1 MSNDLNNNNSSESE
15 IDTSTN
21 ALKNMKKSLK
31 INENSNNKIYFSN
44 NNKYEENENN
54 VQIDENQKITLNDVL
69 KNFSQTDNET
79 KKANLSKAYKT
90 YINNKEKTQV
100 EIKFNDIKDRVL
112 ERTENYNSLNK
123 DISKYQKKVKE
134 NREADIID
142 FTQENDKIIRKI
154 SKKTVKEIA
163 KGIKEENNFEK
174 SINNI
179 LINNKCDTD
188 EKILENE
195 NNELMKIDPEE
206 SKRRFL
212 QLRRYRALALQKE
225 IENQRK
231 NRIKA
236 KLYHKIKKS
245 REQKEEKAI
254 LEQLQS
260 IDKEAV
266 EKYLEKKKMDRAKER
281 MTLKHSINS
290 KFLQTVKRYH
300 IDKDKQGKENI
311 KENYKIRDQL
321 MKKVK
326 GENSESESE
335 NFEYENEENENEES
349 EDNNNEENNNNNNNL
364 IIDFGDKKKKKE
376 NNKKED
382 ENFDSGVFNM
392 PFMKK
397 AEKNQSLQDEIKDIK
412 NKMKNEDDYFEE
424 SELESNSDSSSSEKE
439 KNEKKE
445 EKKEKNKSK
454 EKESKIK
461 KLTNIT
467 SSDINKISTEA
478 KNILDSYENKNES
491 QNIKIN
497 LTPNELQKIINE
509 DDIIVDAE
517 QFNKFIIENEEN
529 KKEFLDNEN
538 KEKIEQIKKE
548 NPEFMSG
555 WGSWAGDSKEI
566 KTKEFLKKKR
576 YENKIK
582 RLYEI
587 SNNESDKNPFVK
599 INKSFD
605 KNFSNYL
612 VKELPK
618 NIQSREQFEKLN
630 SNSIGREWNT
640 LTMYKKMIQPKIIT
654 KIGQIIQPMDLN
666 DNTKAQK
673 IVDIIEKVTKKKHR
687 TKTKL

>member
-1 MSNDLNNNNSSESE
+1 MSNDFNNENSSESE

-31 INENSNNKIYFSN
+31 INENPNNKIYFSN

-54 VQIDENQKITLNDVL
+54 IQIDENQKITLNDVL
-69 KNFSQTDNET
+69 KNFSQTENET

-90 YINNKEKTQV
+90 YINNKEKTQI
-100 EIKFNDIKDRVL
+100 EIKFNDIKERVL

-174 SINNI
+174 SINQI

-206 SKRRFL
+206 SKRRFF
-212 QLRRYRALALQKE
+212 QLRKYRALALQKE

-245 REQKEEKAI
+245 REQKEEKEI
-254 LEQLQS
+254 LEQLQN

-300 IDKDKQGKENI
+300 IDKNKQGKENI

-326 GENSESESE
+326 GENSESENE
-335 NFEYENEENENEES
+335 NFDIENEENEES
-349 EDNNNEENNNNNNNL
+349 ENNNNEINDNNNNL
-364 IIDFGDKKKKKE
+364 IIDFGDKKKKNDNNNKE
-376 NNKKED
+376 N
-382 ENFDSGVFNM
+382 ENIDSGVFNM

-397 AEKNQSLQDEIKDIK
+397 AEKNQSLQEEINNIK
-412 NKMKNEDDYFEE
+412 NKMENEDDYFEE
-424 SELESNSDSSSSEKE
+424 SEDSNSNSSSSENE
-439 KNEKKE
+439 KKEKKE
-445 EKKEKNKSK
+445 EKKEKK
-454 EKESKIK
+454 EKEEKEEFKIQ
-461 KLTNIT
+461 KLKNIT
-467 SSDINKISTEA
+467 SSDLNKITTEA
-478 KNILDSYENKNES
+478 KNILNSYENKNES
-491 QNIKIN
+491 DNIKIN

-509 DDIIVDAE
+509 DDIIADTE

-529 KKEFLDNEN
+529 KKEFLENEN

-548 NPEFMSG
+548 NPQFMSG

-587 SNNESDKNPFVK
+587 SNNESEKNPFVK

-618 NIQSREQFEKLN
+618 NIQNREQFEKLN

>member
-1 MSNDLNNNNSSESE
+1 MSNDFNNENSSESE

-31 INENSNNKIYFSN
+31 INENPNNKIYFSN

-54 VQIDENQKITLNDVL
+54 IQIDENQKITLNDVL
-69 KNFSQTDNET
+69 KNFSQTENET

-90 YINNKEKTQV
+90 YINNKEKTQI
-100 EIKFNDIKDRVL
+100 EIKFNDIKERVL

-174 SINNI
+174 SINQI

-206 SKRRFL
+206 SKRRFF
-212 QLRRYRALALQKE
+212 QLRKYRALALQKE

-245 REQKEEKAI
+245 REQKEEKEI
-254 LEQLQS
+254 LEQLQN

-300 IDKDKQGKENI
+300 IDKNKQGKENI

-326 GENSESESE
+326 GENSESENE
-335 NFEYENEENENEES
+335 NFDIENEENEES
-349 EDNNNEENNNNNNNL
+349 ENNNNEINDNNNNL
-364 IIDFGDKKKKKE
+364 IIDFGDKKKKNDNNNKE
-376 NNKKED
+376 N
-382 ENFDSGVFNM
+382 ENIDSGVFNM

-397 AEKNQSLQDEIKDIK
+397 AEKNQSLQEEINNIK
-412 NKMKNEDDYFEE
+412 NKMENEDDYFEE
-424 SELESNSDSSSSEKE
+424 SEDSNSNSSSSENE
-439 KNEKKE
+439 KKEKKE
-445 EKKEKNKSK
+445 EKKEK
-454 EKESKIK
+454 EEFKIQ
-461 KLTNIT
+461 KLKNIT
-467 SSDINKISTEA
+467 SSDLNKITTEA
-478 KNILDSYENKNES
+478 KNILNSYENKNES
-491 QNIKIN
+491 DNIKIN

-509 DDIIVDAE
+509 DDIIADTE

-529 KKEFLDNEN
+529 KKEFLENEN

-548 NPEFMSG
+548 NPQFMSG

-566 KTKEFLKKKR
+566 KTKEFLKKK
-576 YENKIK
+576 KI
-582 RLYEI
+582 
-587 SNNESDKNPFVK
+587 
-599 INKSFD
+599 
-605 KNFSNYL
+605 
-612 VKELPK
+612 
-618 NIQSREQFEKLN
+618 
-630 SNSIGREWNT
+630 
-640 LTMYKKMIQPKIIT
+640 
-654 KIGQIIQPMDLN
+654 
-666 DNTKAQK
+666 
-673 IVDIIEKVTKKKHR
+673 
-687 TKTKL
+687 

>member
-1 MSNDLNNNNSSESE
+1 MSNDFNNENSSESE

-31 INENSNNKIYFSN
+31 INENPNNKIYFSN

-54 VQIDENQKITLNDVL
+54 IQIDENQKITLNDVL
-69 KNFSQTDNET
+69 KNFSQTENET

-154 SKKTVKEIA
+154 SKKTIKEIA

-174 SINNI
+174 SINQI

-311 KENYKIRDQL
+311 KENYKIRDEL

-326 GENSESESE
+326 GENSESENE
-335 NFEYENEENENEES
+335 NFDIENEENEES
-349 EDNNNEENNNNNNNL
+349 ENNNNEINDNNNNL
-364 IIDFGDKKKKKE
+364 IIDFGDKKKKNDNNNKE
-376 NNKKED
+376 N
-382 ENFDSGVFNM
+382 ENIDSGVFNM

-397 AEKNQSLQDEIKDIK
+397 AEKNQSLQEEINNIK
-412 NKMKNEDDYFEE
+412 NKMENEDDYFEE
-424 SELESNSDSSSSEKE
+424 SEDSNSNSSSSENE
-439 KNEKKE
+439 KKEKKE
-445 EKKEKNKSK
+445 EKKEKKEEKK
-454 EKESKIK
+454 EKEEFKIQ
-461 KLTNIT
+461 KLKNIT
-467 SSDINKISTEA
+467 SSDLNKITTEA
-478 KNILDSYENKNES
+478 KNILNSYENKNES
-491 QNIKIN
+491 DNIKIN

-509 DDIIVDAE
+509 DDIIADTE

-529 KKEFLDNEN
+529 KKEFLENEN

-548 NPEFMSG
+548 NPQFMSG

-587 SNNESDKNPFVK
+587 SNNESEKNPFVK

-630 SNSIGREWNT
+630 SNAIGREWNT
-640 LTMYKKMIQPKIIT
+640 LTMYKKMIQPKIIS

-673 IVDIIEKVTKKKHR
+673 IVDIIEKVTKKKQR

>member
-1 MSNDLNNNNSSESE
+1 MSNDFNNENSSESE

-21 ALKNMKKSLK
+21 ALKNIKKSLK
-31 INENSNNKIYFSN
+31 INENPNNKIYFSN

-54 VQIDENQKITLNDVL
+54 IQIDENQKITLNDVL
-69 KNFSQTDNET
+69 KNFSQTENET

-90 YINNKEKTQV
+90 YINNKEKTQI
-100 EIKFNDIKDRVL
+100 EIKFNDIKERVL

-206 SKRRFL
+206 SKRRFF
-212 QLRRYRALALQKE
+212 QLRKYRALALQKE

-326 GENSESESE
+326 GENSESENE
-335 NFEYENEENENEES
+335 NFDIENEENEES
-349 EDNNNEENNNNNNNL
+349 ENNNNEINDNNNNL
-364 IIDFGDKKKKKE
+364 IIDFGDKKKKNDNNNKE
-376 NNKKED
+376 N
-382 ENFDSGVFNM
+382 ENIDSGVFNM

-397 AEKNQSLQDEIKDIK
+397 AEKNQSLQEEINNIK
-412 NKMKNEDDYFEE
+412 NKMENEDDYFEE
-424 SELESNSDSSSSEKE
+424 SEDSNSNSSSSENE
-439 KNEKKE
+439 KKEKKE
-445 EKKEKNKSK
+445 EKKEKKEEKK
-454 EKESKIK
+454 EKEEFKIQ
-461 KLTNIT
+461 KLKNIT
-467 SSDINKISTEA
+467 SSDLNKITTEA
-478 KNILDSYENKNES
+478 KNILNSYENKNES
-491 QNIKIN
+491 DNIKIN

-509 DDIIVDAE
+509 DDIIADTE

-529 KKEFLDNEN
+529 KKEFLENEN

-548 NPEFMSG
+548 NPQFMSG

-587 SNNESDKNPFVK
+587 SNNESEKNPFVK

-618 NIQSREQFEKLN
+618 NIQNREQFEKLN

>member
-1 MSNDLNNNNSSESE
+1 MSNDLNNENSSESE
-15 IDTSTN
+15 IDTTN

-31 INENSNNKIYFSN
+31 INENSKNKIYFSN

-54 VQIDENQKITLNDVL
+54 IQIDENQKITLNDVL
-69 KNFSQTDNET
+69 KNFSQTENET

-311 KENYKIRDQL
+311 KENYKIRDEL

-326 GENSESESE
+326 GENSESEND
-335 NFEYENEENENEES
+335 NFEYENEENENEEI
-349 EDNNNEENNNNNNNL
+349 EDNNNNEINNNNDGNL

-376 NNKKED
+376 NNNN
-382 ENFDSGVFNM
+382 ENENIDSGVFNM

-397 AEKNQSLQDEIKDIK
+397 AEKNQSLQEEINDIK

-424 SELESNSDSSSSEKE
+424 SESDSDSNSDSSSSEKE
-439 KNEKKE
+439 RKERKEKKD
-445 EKKEKNKSK
+445 EKKEKNKIK
-454 EKESKIK
+454 ENESKIK

-467 SSDINKISTEA
+467 SSDINKIST
-478 KNILDSYENKNES
+478 
-491 QNIKIN
+491 
-497 LTPNELQKIINE
+497 
-509 DDIIVDAE
+509 
-517 QFNKFIIENEEN
+517 
-529 KKEFLDNEN
+529 
-538 KEKIEQIKKE
+538 
-548 NPEFMSG
+548 
-555 WGSWAGDSKEI
+555 
-566 KTKEFLKKKR
+566 
-576 YENKIK
+576 
-582 RLYEI
+582 
-587 SNNESDKNPFVK
+587 
-599 INKSFD
+599 
-605 KNFSNYL
+605 
-612 VKELPK
+612 
-618 NIQSREQFEKLN
+618 
-630 SNSIGREWNT
+630 
-640 LTMYKKMIQPKIIT
+640 
-654 KIGQIIQPMDLN
+654 
-666 DNTKAQK
+666 
-673 IVDIIEKVTKKKHR
+673 
-687 TKTKL
+687 

>member
-1 MSNDLNNNNSSESE
+1 MSNDFNNENSSESE

-31 INENSNNKIYFSN
+31 INENPNNKIYFSN

-54 VQIDENQKITLNDVL
+54 IQIDENQKITLNDVL
-69 KNFSQTDNET
+69 KNFSQTENET

-90 YINNKEKTQV
+90 YINNKEKTQI
-100 EIKFNDIKDRVL
+100 EIKFNDIKERVL

-154 SKKTVKEIA
+154 SKKTIKEIA

-174 SINNI
+174 SINQI

-206 SKRRFL
+206 SKRRFF
-212 QLRRYRALALQKE
+212 QLRKYRALALQKE

-245 REQKEEKAI
+245 REQKEEKEI
-254 LEQLQS
+254 LEQLQN

-326 GENSESESE
+326 GENSESENE
-335 NFEYENEENENEES
+335 NFDIENEENEES
-349 EDNNNEENNNNNNNL
+349 ENNNNEINDNNNNL
-364 IIDFGDKKKKKE
+364 IIDFGDKKKKNDNNNKE
-376 NNKKED
+376 N
-382 ENFDSGVFNM
+382 ENIDSGVFNM

-397 AEKNQSLQDEIKDIK
+397 AEKNQSLQEEINNIK
-412 NKMKNEDDYFEE
+412 NKMENEDDYFEE
-424 SELESNSDSSSSEKE
+424 SEDSNSNSSSSENE
-439 KNEKKE
+439 KKEKKE
-445 EKKEKNKSK
+445 EKKEKKEEKK
-454 EKESKIK
+454 EKEEFKIQ
-461 KLTNIT
+461 KLKNIT
-467 SSDINKISTEA
+467 SSDLNKITTEA
-478 KNILDSYENKNES
+478 KNILNSYENKNES
-491 QNIKIN
+491 DNIKIN

-509 DDIIVDAE
+509 DDIIADTE

-529 KKEFLDNEN
+529 KKEFLENEN

-548 NPEFMSG
+548 NPQFMSG

-587 SNNESDKNPFVK
+587 SNNESEKNPFVK

-630 SNSIGREWNT
+630 SNAIGREWNT
-640 LTMYKKMIQPKIIT
+640 LTMYKKMIQPKIIS

>member
-1 MSNDLNNNNSSESE
+1 MSNDFNNENSSESE

-31 INENSNNKIYFSN
+31 INENPNNKIYFSN

-54 VQIDENQKITLNDVL
+54 IQIDENQKITLNDVL
-69 KNFSQTDNET
+69 KNFSQTENET

-90 YINNKEKTQV
+90 YINNKEKTQI
-100 EIKFNDIKDRVL
+100 EIKFNDIKERVL

-174 SINNI
+174 SINQI

-206 SKRRFL
+206 SKRRFF
-212 QLRRYRALALQKE
+212 QLRKYRALALQKE

-245 REQKEEKAI
+245 REQKEEKEI
-254 LEQLQS
+254 LEQLQN

-326 GENSESESE
+326 GENSESENE
-335 NFEYENEENENEES
+335 NFDIENEENEES
-349 EDNNNEENNNNNNNL
+349 ENNNNEINDNNNNL
-364 IIDFGDKKKKKE
+364 IIDFGDKKKKNDNNNKE
-376 NNKKED
+376 N
-382 ENFDSGVFNM
+382 ENIDSGVFNM

-397 AEKNQSLQDEIKDIK
+397 AEKNQSLQEEINNIK
-412 NKMKNEDDYFEE
+412 NKMENEDDYFEE
-424 SELESNSDSSSSEKE
+424 SEDSNSNSSSSENE
-439 KNEKKE
+439 KKEKKE
-445 EKKEKNKSK
+445 EKKEKK
-454 EKESKIK
+454 EKEEKEEFKIQ
-461 KLTNIT
+461 KLKNIT
-467 SSDINKISTEA
+467 SSDLNKITTEA
-478 KNILDSYENKNES
+478 KNILNSYENKNES
-491 QNIKIN
+491 DNIKIN

-509 DDIIVDAE
+509 DDIIADTE

-529 KKEFLDNEN
+529 KKEFLENEN

-548 NPEFMSG
+548 NPQFMSG

-587 SNNESDKNPFVK
+587 SNNESEKNPFVK

-618 NIQSREQFEKLN
+618 NIQSRDQFEKLN

-687 TKTKL
+687 TKTK